1 MNNYIAWIIVGVAV
15 VGGLILYGVSAPT
28 ERTFWGQR
36 SAMMSTID
44 QHFIEEMIP
53 HHEGAIVMAKLAL
66 ERSTRPEILSLS
78 QGIIE
83 AQTKEINDMQKWY
96 KEWFGVEVPV
106 DSSMMG
112 MGHGAMGA
120 MQGMEGDIEK
130 LKVAEDFDKEFL
142 SQMIVHHEMAV
153 MMGRMLLSGTS
164 RAEMKTLADNIITSQ
179 TREIEMMRSWL
190 NAW

>member
-1 MNNYIAWIIVGVAV
+1 MGDRMQA
-15 VGGLILYGVSAPT
+15 S
-28 ERTFWGQR
+28 
-36 SAMMSTID
+36 ID

-53 HHEGAIVMAKLAL
+53 HHEGAIVMAQLAL

-83 AQTKEINDMQKWY
+83 AQTKEINDMRAWY
-96 KEWFGVEVPV
+96 KAWFGTEVPD
-106 DSSMMG
+106 DSSMIG

-130 LKVAEDFDKEFL
+130 LSTAADFDKEFL

-153 MMGRMLLSGTS
+153 MMGRMLLSGTT
-164 RAEMKTLADNIITSQ
+164 RPEMKTLADNIITSQ

-190 NAW
+190 NSW